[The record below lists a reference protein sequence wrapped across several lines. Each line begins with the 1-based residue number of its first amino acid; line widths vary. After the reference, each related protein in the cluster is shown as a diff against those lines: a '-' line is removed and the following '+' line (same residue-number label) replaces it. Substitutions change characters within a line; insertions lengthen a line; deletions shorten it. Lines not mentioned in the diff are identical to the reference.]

1 MTIRPSSLPRKG
13 AQIVA
18 PGRLALYGILTLFAA
33 IFILPFVWQ
42 LGGSLK
48 TPAELA
54 TGSFSL
60 FPAVPQWE
68 NYAEVFRRAPI
79 ATWFANSV
87 VIAVLGTL
95 GLAGV
100 ATVFA
105 GMAFGQATCTQAAT
119 TNIIR
124 AEGTTEQVAPITIT
138 CTSSCCMNVVFPLP
152 AIPKT
157 CGGNKWRATKRKRKK
172 LIGNGTQ

>member
-13 AQIVA
+13 VQIVA

-79 ATWFANSV
+79 ATWFAREADAPCP
-87 VIAVLGTL
+87 IATL
-95 GLAGV
+95 R
-100 ATVFA
+100 
-105 GMAFGQATCTQAAT
+105 
-119 TNIIR
+119 N
-124 AEGTTEQVAPITIT
+124 
-138 CTSSCCMNVVFPLP
+138 
-152 AIPKT
+152 
-157 CGGNKWRATKRKRKK
+157 
-172 LIGNGTQ
+172 